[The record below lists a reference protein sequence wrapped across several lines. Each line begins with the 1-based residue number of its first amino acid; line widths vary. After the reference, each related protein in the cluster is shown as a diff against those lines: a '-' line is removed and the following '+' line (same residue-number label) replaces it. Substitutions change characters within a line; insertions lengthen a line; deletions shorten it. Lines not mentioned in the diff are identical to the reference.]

1 MPEIS
6 SVGGAGA
13 GGGNRGR
20 ITSFLRLTKGRGH
33 EKWAVK
39 RGRFMQIYACYHV
52 EVHPQKKTE
61 VLYLVKK
68 THTQEQRENVMDI
81 NCEV

>member
-1 MPEIS
+1 
-6 SVGGAGA
+6 
-13 GGGNRGR
+13 
-20 ITSFLRLTKGRGH
+20 
-33 EKWAVK
+33 
-39 RGRFMQIYACYHV
+39 MQIYACYHV

-68 THTQEQRENVMDI
+68 THTQEQRENVMDV